1 MLSPDDFNTLTE
13 TEKAEAVWQGS
24 FLADRE
30 ENGLI
35 IQLHAVSTFY
45 VEVFYDPA
53 ANKILS
59 FRSFTSKH
67 LLTPY
72 LAHIK
77 FNLH

>member
-1 MLSPDDFNTLTE
+1 MLTQCDFDRLPEN
-13 TEKAEAVWQGS
+13 EKAEAVWQGS

-35 IQLHAVSTFY
+35 VQLHAVSGFY

-59 FRSFTSKH
+59 FRSFTNKQS
-67 LLTPY
+67 LVPY